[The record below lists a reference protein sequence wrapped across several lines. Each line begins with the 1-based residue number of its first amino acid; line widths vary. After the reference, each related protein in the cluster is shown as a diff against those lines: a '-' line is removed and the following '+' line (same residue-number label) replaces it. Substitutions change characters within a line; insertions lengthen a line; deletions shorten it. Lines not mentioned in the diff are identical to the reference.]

1 MKINLKRVCLPLLT
15 MLLLPLSQA
24 SALEK
29 VSIGLSVPNFGPY
42 AAVYV
47 ADELGY
53 YADEGLEVEITA
65 FRGGSAAQQALAS
78 DAMDIINYFP
88 PGAAVA
94 IERGVEQKVVAV
106 GAARPDGWHMMVK
119 SGSDIEKPEDLN
131 GRRVGIS
138 AKNST
143 TDYYALWVAN
153 QYGVEIET
161 VPVGGAGMIP
171 ALLSDQVDAISAF
184 SPLTYRLIVSG
195 DGRSLVDYARD
206 MPPTLPDV
214 WVASQDIID
223 EHPER
228 VEGVLRAI
236 YRATRYMQDNRNY
249 SIDYLREFTGEED
262 PEVLRLEYE
271 VGIMNRATRA
281 NIEPEWLKASLGLAG
296 DSGSGT
302 LSPSEVYTDQ
312 FADIGAE

>member
-1 MKINLKRVCLPLLT
+1 MNLKNVLLT
-15 MLLLPLSQA
+15 AVLS
-24 SALEK
+24 SAMAFTQLHAAER
-29 VSIGLSVPNFGPY
+29 VDIGLSVPNFGPY

-53 YADEGLEVEITA
+53 YADEGLEVQITA

-119 SGSDIEKPEDLN
+119 SGSSIEKPEDLD
-131 GRRVGIS
+131 GRRVGITG
-138 AKNST
+138 KNST
-143 TDYYALWVAN
+143 TDYYALWVAD
-153 QYGVEIET
+153 QYGIEIET

-195 DGRSLVDYARD
+195 DGRSLVDYAKD

-214 WVASQDIID
+214 WIASQDMID
-223 EHPER
+223 NHPEQ
-228 VEGVLRAI
+228 VEGILRAM
-236 YRATRYMQDNRNY
+236 YRATRYMQENRDY
-249 SIDYLREFTGEED
+249 SIDFLREFTGEDD

-302 LSPSEVYTDQ
+302 LSPDDVYTDK
-312 FADIGAE
+312 FAEIGAE

>member
-1 MKINLKRVCLPLLT
+1 MNLKNVFLTVVMAWTMAFTQLHARERVD
-15 MLLLPLSQA
+15 
-24 SALEK
+24 
-29 VSIGLSVPNFGPY
+29 IGLSVPNFGPY

-47 ADELGY
+47 ADDLGY
-53 YADEGLEVEITA
+53 YADEGVDVQITA

-78 DAMDIINYFP
+78 AAMDIINYFP

-94 IERGVEQKVVAV
+94 IERGVKQKVVAV

-119 SGSDIEKPEDLN
+119 SGSSIEKPEDLD
-131 GRRVGIS
+131 GRRVGITG
-138 AKNST
+138 KNST
-143 TDYYALWVAN
+143 TDYYALWVAD
-153 QYGVEIET
+153 QYGIEIET

-195 DGRSLVDYARD
+195 DGRSLVDYAKD

-214 WVASQDIID
+214 WVASQDMID
-223 EHPER
+223 DRPEQ
-228 VEGVLRAI
+228 VEGVLRAM
-236 YRATRYMQDNRNY
+236 YRATRYMQKNRDY
-249 SIDYLREFTGEED
+249 SIDFLRKFTGEED

-302 LSPSEVYTDQ
+302 LSPDEVYTDQ

>member
-1 MKINLKRVCLPLLT
+1 MNLKNVLLT
-15 MLLLPLSQA
+15 AVLS
-24 SALEK
+24 SAMTFTQLHATER
-29 VSIGLSVPNFGPY
+29 VDIGLSVPNFGPY

-53 YADEGLEVEITA
+53 YADEGLEVQITA

-78 DAMDIINYFP
+78 DAMDMINYFP

-94 IERGVEQKVVAV
+94 IERGVKQKVVAV
-106 GAARPDGWHMMVK
+106 GAVRPDGWHMMVK
-119 SGSDIEKPEDLN
+119 SGSSVEKPEDLD
-131 GRRVGIS
+131 GRRVGITG
-138 AKNST
+138 KNST

-153 QYGVEIET
+153 QYGIEIQT

-214 WVASQDIID
+214 WVASQDMID
-223 EHPER
+223 DHPEQ
-228 VEGVLRAI
+228 VEGILRAM
-236 YRATRYMQDNRNY
+236 YRATRYMQENRDY
-249 SIDYLREFTGEED
+249 SIDFLREFTGEDD

-281 NIEPEWLKASLGLAG
+281 NIEAEWLKASLGLAG

-302 LSPSEVYTDQ
+302 LSPADVYTDQ
-312 FADIGAE
+312 FKDIGAE

>member
-1 MKINLKRVCLPLLT
+1 MNLKNVLVT
-15 MLLLPLSQA
+15 AVLSSVMTFTQLHA
-24 SALEK
+24 AEK
-29 VSIGLSVPNFGPY
+29 VDIGLSVPNFGPY

-53 YADEGLEVEITA
+53 YADEGLEVQITA

-119 SGSDIEKPEDLN
+119 VGSSIEKPEDLD
-131 GRRVGIS
+131 GRRVGITG
-138 AKNST
+138 KNST
-143 TDYYALWVAN
+143 TDYYALWVAD
-153 QYGVEIET
+153 QYGIEIET

-184 SPLTYRLIVSG
+184 SPLTYRLMVSG
-195 DGRSLVDYARD
+195 DGRSLVDYAKD

-214 WVASQDIID
+214 WVASQDMID
-223 EHPER
+223 KHPEQ
-228 VEGVLRAI
+228 VEGVLRAM
-236 YRATRYMQDNRNY
+236 YRATRYMQENRDY
-249 SIDYLREFTGEED
+249 SIDFLRKFTGEDD

-271 VGIMNRATRA
+271 VGIMNRATSA

-296 DSGSGT
+296 DSGSGA
-302 LSPSEVYTDQ
+302 LSPDEVYTDQ

>member
-1 MKINLKRVCLPLLT
+1 MNLKSVLLT
-15 MLLLPLSQA
+15 AVLSWAMTFTQLHA
-24 SALEK
+24 AEK
-29 VSIGLSVPNFGPY
+29 VDIGLSVPNFGPY

-53 YADEGLEVEITA
+53 YADEGLEVQITA

-78 DAMDIINYFP
+78 GGMDIINYFP

-94 IERGVEQKVVAV
+94 IERGVEQKVIAV
-106 GAARPDGWHMMVK
+106 GAARPDGWHMMVRSD
-119 SGSDIEKPEDLN
+119 SGIEKPEDLD
-131 GRRVGIS
+131 GRRVGITG
-138 AKNST
+138 KNST
-143 TDYYALWVAN
+143 TDYYALWVAD
-153 QYGVEIET
+153 QYGIEIET

-184 SPLTYRLIVSG
+184 SPLTYRLMVSG
-195 DGRSLVDYARD
+195 DGRSLVDYAKD

-214 WVASQDIID
+214 WVASQDMID
-223 EHPER
+223 DRPEQ
-228 VEGVLRAI
+228 VEGVLRAM
-236 YRATRYMQDNRNY
+236 YRATRYMQENRDY
-249 SIDYLREFTGEED
+249 SIDFLREFTGEDD

-296 DSGSGT
+296 DSGSGA
-302 LSPSEVYTDQ
+302 LSPDEVYTDQ

>member
-1 MKINLKRVCLPLLT
+1 MNLKKVLLT
-15 MLLLPLSQA
+15 AVLS
-24 SALEK
+24 SAMTFTQLHAAER
-29 VSIGLSVPNFGPY
+29 VDIGLSVPNFGPY

-53 YADEGLEVEITA
+53 YADEGLEVQITA

-106 GAARPDGWHMMVK
+106 GASRPDGWHMMVK
-119 SGSDIEKPEDLN
+119 SGSNIVKPEDLD
-131 GRRVGIS
+131 GRRVGITG
-138 AKNST
+138 KNST

-153 QYGVEIET
+153 QYGIEIET

-184 SPLTYRLIVSG
+184 SPLTYRLIISG
-195 DGRSLVDYARD
+195 DGRSLVDYAKD

-214 WVASQDIID
+214 WVASQDMID
-223 EHPER
+223 DHPEQ
-228 VEGVLRAI
+228 VEGILRAM
-236 YRATRYMQDNRNY
+236 YRATRYMQENRDY
-249 SIDYLREFTGEED
+249 SIDFLREFTGEDD

-302 LSPSEVYTDQ
+302 LSPDDVYTDQ
-312 FADIGAE
+312 FAEIGAE

>member
-1 MKINLKRVCLPLLT
+1 MNLKNVLLT
-15 MLLLPLSQA
+15 AVFSSAITLSPLHA
-24 SALEK
+24 AER
-29 VSIGLSVPNFGPY
+29 VDIGLSVPNFGPY

-47 ADELGY
+47 AEDLGY
-53 YADEGLEVEITA
+53 YADEGVDVQITA

-78 DAMDIINYFP
+78 GGMDIINYFP

-94 IERGVEQKVVAV
+94 IERGVEQKVIAV

-119 SGSDIEKPEDLN
+119 SDSGIEKPEDLD
-131 GRRVGIS
+131 GRRVGITG
-138 AKNST
+138 KNST
-143 TDYYALWVAN
+143 TDYYALWVAD
-153 QYGVEIET
+153 QYGIEIET

-195 DGRSLVDYARD
+195 DGRSLVDYAAD

-214 WVASQDIID
+214 WIASQSMIGV
-223 EHPER
+223 HPEQ
-228 VEGVLRAI
+228 VEGVLRAM
-236 YRATRYMQDNRNY
+236 YRATRYMQENRDY
-249 SIDYLREFTGEED
+249 SIEFLREFTGEED

-281 NIEPEWLKASLGLAG
+281 HIEPEWLKASLGLAG

>member
-1 MKINLKRVCLPLLT
+1 MKLKNALVTAVLLSVMTFTQLHAAERVD
-15 MLLLPLSQA
+15 
-24 SALEK
+24 
-29 VSIGLSVPNFGPY
+29 IGLSVPNFGPY

-53 YADEGLEVEITA
+53 YADEGLEVQITA

-119 SGSDIEKPEDLN
+119 SDSDIEKPEDLD

-143 TDYYALWVAN
+143 TDYYALWVAD
-153 QYGVEIET
+153 QYGIEIET
-161 VPVGGAGMIP
+161 VPVGGGGMIP

-184 SPLTYRLIVSG
+184 SPLTYRLMVSG
-195 DGRSLVDYARD
+195 DARSLVDYAKD

-214 WVASQDIID
+214 WVASQDMID
-223 EHPER
+223 EHPEQ
-228 VEGVLRAI
+228 VEGVLRAM
-236 YRATRYMQDNRNY
+236 YRATRYMQENR
-249 SIDYLREFTGEED
+249 DYAIKFLRKFTGEED

-281 NIEPEWLKASLGLAG
+281 HIEPEWLKASLGLAG
-296 DSGSGT
+296 DSGSGS
-302 LSPSEVYTDQ
+302 LSPDDVYTDQ
-312 FADIGAE
+312 FAEIGAE

>member
-1 MKINLKRVCLPLLT
+1 
-15 MLLLPLSQA
+15 
-24 SALEK
+24 
-29 VSIGLSVPNFGPY
+29 
-42 AAVYV
+42 
-47 ADELGY
+47 
-53 YADEGLEVEITA
+53 
-65 FRGGSAAQQALAS
+65 
-78 DAMDIINYFP
+78 
-88 PGAAVA
+88 
-94 IERGVEQKVVAV
+94 
-106 GAARPDGWHMMVK
+106 
-119 SGSDIEKPEDLN
+119 
-131 GRRVGIS
+131 
-138 AKNST
+138 
-143 TDYYALWVAN
+143 
-153 QYGVEIET
+153 
-161 VPVGGAGMIP
+161 MIP

>member
-1 MKINLKRVCLPLLT
+1 MNLKN
-15 MLLLPLSQA
+15 LLLIAIVS
-24 SALEK
+24 SAMTSAQLHAADR
-29 VSIGLSVPNFGPY
+29 VDIGLSVPNFGPY

-47 ADELGY
+47 AEKLGY
-53 YADEGLEVEITA
+53 YADEGLEVQITA

-78 DAMDIINYFP
+78 GAMDIINYFP

-94 IERGVEQKVVAV
+94 IDRGVEQKVVAV

-119 SGSDIEKPEDLN
+119 AGSSIEKPEDLD
-131 GRRVGIS
+131 GRRVGITG
-138 AKNST
+138 KNST
-143 TDYYALWVAN
+143 TDYYALWVAD
-153 QYGVEIET
+153 QYGIEIET

-195 DGRSLVDYARD
+195 DGRSLVDYAKD

-214 WVASQDIID
+214 WVASQSLID
-223 EHPER
+223 NHPEQ

-236 YRATRYMQDNRNY
+236 YRATRYMQENRDY
-249 SIDYLREFTGEED
+249 SIDFLREFTGEND

-281 NIEPEWLKASLGLAG
+281 NIEPEWLKASLGLAS
-296 DSGSGT
+296 DSDAGK
-302 LSPSEVYTDQ
+302 LSRDEVYTDQ
-312 FADIGAE
+312 FSKIGAE

>member
-1 MKINLKRVCLPLLT
+1 MNLKNVLVT
-15 MLLLPLSQA
+15 AVLS
-24 SALEK
+24 SAMTFTQLHAAEK
-29 VSIGLSVPNFGPY
+29 VDIGLSVPNFGPY

-53 YADEGLEVEITA
+53 YADEGLEVQITA

-119 SGSDIEKPEDLN
+119 AGSSIEKPEDLD
-131 GRRVGIS
+131 GRRVGITG
-138 AKNST
+138 KNST
-143 TDYYALWVAN
+143 TDYYALWVAD
-153 QYGVEIET
+153 QYGIEIET

-184 SPLTYRLIVSG
+184 SPLTYRLMVSG
-195 DGRSLVDYARD
+195 DGRSLVDYAKD

-214 WVASQDIID
+214 WVASQDMID
-223 EHPER
+223 DRPEQ
-228 VEGVLRAI
+228 VEGVLRAM
-236 YRATRYMQDNRNY
+236 YRATRYMQENRDY
-249 SIDYLREFTGEED
+249 SIDFLREFTGEDD

-296 DSGSGT
+296 DSGSGA
-302 LSPSEVYTDQ
+302 LSPDEVYTDQ